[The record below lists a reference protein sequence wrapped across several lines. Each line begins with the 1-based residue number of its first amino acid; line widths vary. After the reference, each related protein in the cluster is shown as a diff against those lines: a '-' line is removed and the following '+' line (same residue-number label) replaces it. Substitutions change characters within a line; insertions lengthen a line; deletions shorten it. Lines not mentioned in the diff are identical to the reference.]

1 MNFAFKNYL
10 IGIVAV
16 LLSFFMISSAA
27 NASFAEKVLVT
38 QGNIERGTYKNTKVA
53 AALGTVANRVN
64 SNS

>member
-1 MNFAFKNYL
+1 
-10 IGIVAV
+10 
-16 LLSFFMISSAA
+16 MISSAA

-38 QGNIERGTYKNTKVA
+38 QGNIERGTYENTKVA